1 MNKFA
6 ITPKILGN
14 TDFLTDNE
22 AQQRQQELKYI
33 IDDLMLKR
41 GCSMTEIAKS
51 VNISQG
57 NMSDYYRNV
66 KKVSKKTLE
75 RVRSAYNLPITQAE
89 QILSLR
95 KEIDNLNSLLAIA
108 IQEQTKEIKELKEI
122 LLKRLK

>member
-95 KEIDNLNSLLAIA
+95 KETDELKSLLAIA

>member
-1 MNKFA
+1 MKKQNKS
-6 ITPKILGN
+6 PKILGN
-14 TDFLTDNE
+14 TDFLTDSE
-22 AQQRQQELKYI
+22 AQQRQQELKVI